1 MAEFKA
7 DNFIVKEDLPV
18 IALLDVVLLPT
29 LIVPLPL
36 LIGRPKTM
44 AALDKAM
51 AEGKLAVFVTQ
62 KDLSKEITPD
72 NLYSVGT
79 LGRINMVMKTSGGT
93 ARVEV
98 EGIKRARILSYSK
111 TEPFLM
117 AKIEPLS
124 VKVEA
129 DVEAEAL
136 IRSILDNFARIS
148 EVIRPLSQDFLNL
161 VRNIKDPEQVLYI
174 LVSQLS
180 IIGYFNVADQQKIL
194 ETADIKESLK
204 EINQRLIKEV
214 EILETEKK
222 LAKETRK
229 QLGKMQKEVY
239 LREQLRSI
247 ERELG
252 LAGEKTEFE
261 TLRKKIRDAKMPKD
275 IEAKAVKE
283 LDRLE
288 KMPSFSPEV
297 SYIRT
302 YLDWLVELPWS
313 NSTKS
318 KIDIRKAFQILE
330 EDHHGLEKAKERI
343 LEYLAVQKQVGKIK
357 GPILCFIGPPGT
369 GKTSIGQSIARA
381 LGRKFLRISLG
392 GVRDEAEIRG
402 HRRTYVGSLP
412 GRIIQGI
419 HTVGVNNPV
428 FMLDEIDKIGYDFRG
443 DPSAALLEALDPQQ
457 NYTFSDHYL
466 EVPFDLSNVF
476 FITTANIL
484 DTIPPALRDRLEIIE
499 FPGYTEHE
507 KFHIARGFL
516 IPKLLKEHGVEKVVN
531 FSDEAVKEV
540 IRKYTREAGV
550 RDLERE
556 LAKIIRKNVRNLVE
570 NHQKAK
576 KISIDAAS
584 LRKFLGPERFLS
596 QLAEKED
603 EIGVATGLA
612 WTSVGGEV
620 MSVEVTRMS
629 GKGKLELTGHLGN
642 VMRESAK
649 TALSFSRAFA
659 SKINHGVREAETLKN
674 FYNYDIHIHVPS
686 GAIPKDGP
694 SAGITIATA
703 LISLFTGIKVRKDVA
718 MTGEVTLRGKVLEIG
733 GIKEKI
739 LAAHRIG
746 IKNVVLPK
754 DNGKDL
760 DDVPQEIKKEMKFIY
775 VEHMEDVLREALKWP
790 KTSKIQKVEPRNLI
804 AQKPYI
810 S

>member
-1 MAEFKA
+1 MSEFKA
-7 DNFIVKEDLPV
+7 NNFIVKDELPV
-18 IALLDVVLLPT
+18 IALREVVLLPT

-51 AEGKLAVFVTQ
+51 AEDKLAVFITQ
-62 KDLSKEITPD
+62 KNHSEDITPE

-79 LGRINMVMKTSGGT
+79 LGRINMIMKTSGGT

-98 EGIKRARILSYSK
+98 EGIKRVRILNYPK
-111 TEPFLM
+111 TEPYLS
-117 AKIEPLS
+117 AKVQPFTLETGG
-124 VKVEA
+124 E
-129 DVEAEAL
+129 VEAEAL
-136 IRSILDNFARIS
+136 IRSILENFTKIS
-148 EVIRPLSQDFLNL
+148 EVIRPLPQDFFNL
-161 VRNIKDPEQVLYI
+161 IQNIKDYEQVLYI
-174 LVSQLS
+174 FVSQLS
-180 IIGYFNVADQQKIL
+180 MLGYLNTADQQKIL
-194 ETADIKESLK
+194 ETADIREPLK
-204 EINQRLIKEV
+204 EINKRLIKEV
-214 EILETEKK
+214 DILETEKK

-247 ERELG
+247 EKELG
-252 LAGEKTEFE
+252 LSGEKTEFE
-261 TLRKKIRDAKMPKD
+261 ALRKKIKDVRMPKE
-275 IEAKAVKE
+275 IEAKASKE
-283 LDRLE
+283 LERME

-302 YLDWLVELPWS
+302 YLDWLVEVPWS
-313 NSTKS
+313 ESTKG
-318 KIDIRKAFQILE
+318 KLDIKKAFQILE
-330 EDHHGLEKAKERI
+330 EDHYGLEKVKERI

-402 HRRTYVGSLP
+402 HRRTYVGALP

-419 HTVGVNNPV
+419 HTVKVNNPV

-457 NYTFSDHYL
+457 NHSFSDHYL
-466 EVPFDLSNVF
+466 EVSFDLSNVL
-476 FITTANIL
+476 FITTANVL

-507 KFHIARGFL
+507 KFHIAEGFL
-516 IPKLLKEHGVEKVVN
+516 IPKLLKEHGVEEIVD
-531 FSDEAVKEV
+531 FAEPAVKE
-540 IRKYTREAGV
+540 IIAKYTREAGV
-550 RDLERE
+550 RDLERQ
-556 LAKIIRKNVRNLVE
+556 LAKVVRKNVRDIVE
-570 NHQKAK
+570 NHRKAG
-576 KISIDAAS
+576 KISVGLDS
-584 LRKFLGPERFLS
+584 LRKFLGPEKYSS
-596 QLAEKED
+596 QLAEKKD

-620 MSVEVTRMS
+620 LGIEVARMP

-642 VMRESAK
+642 VMKESAK
-649 TALSFSRAFA
+649 TALSFTRAYVSNVGKPA
-659 SKINHGVREAETLKN
+659 KD

-694 SAGITIATA
+694 SAGITISTA
-703 LISLFTGIKVRKDVA
+703 LVSLFTGLKARKDVA

-733 GIKEKI
+733 GVKEKV
-739 LAAHRIG
+739 LAAHRAG
-746 IKNVVLPK
+746 IKNIILPK
-754 DNGKDL
+754 DNEKDL
-760 DDVPQEIKKEMKFIY
+760 DDVPQEIKKEVDFIF
-775 VEHMEDVLREALKWP
+775 VEHMDDVLKAALRWP
-790 KTSKIQKVEPRNLI
+790 KDSKDQKLQPRSLI
-804 AQKPYI
+804 AQRPYI

>member
-1 MAEFKA
+1 MAEFRA
-7 DNFIVKEDLPV
+7 NNFSVKDELPV
-18 IALLDVVLLPT
+18 IALREVVLLPT

-51 AEGKLAVFVTQ
+51 AEDRLAVFITQ
-62 KDLSKEITPD
+62 KNHSEGIIPE

-79 LGRINMVMKTSGGT
+79 LGRINMIMKTSGGT

-98 EGIKRARILSYSK
+98 EGIKRVRILNY
-111 TEPFLM
+111 P
-117 AKIEPLS
+117 KIEPYLLA
-124 VKVEA
+124 KVEPLTIEPGGE
-129 DVEAEAL
+129 VEAEAL
-136 IRSILDNFARIS
+136 IRSILENFAKIS
-148 EVIRPLSQDFLNL
+148 EVIRPIPQDFFNL
-161 VRNIKDPEQVLYI
+161 IQNIKDYEQVLYI
-174 LVSQLS
+174 LVSQFSML
-180 IIGYFNVADQQKIL
+180 GYLNTSDQQKIL
-194 ETADIKESLK
+194 ETVDIRESLK
-204 EINQRLIKEV
+204 EINKRLLKEV

-247 ERELG
+247 EKELG
-252 LAGEKTEFE
+252 LSGEKTEFE
-261 TLRKKIRDAKMPKD
+261 TLRKKIKDARMPKEV
-275 IEAKAVKE
+275 EAKASKE
-283 LDRLE
+283 LERME

-318 KIDIRKAFQILE
+318 KIDIKKAFQILE
-330 EDHHGLEKAKERI
+330 EDHYGLEKAKERI
-343 LEYLAVQKQVGKIK
+343 LEYLAVQKRVGKIK

-402 HRRTYVGSLP
+402 HRRTYVGALP

-419 HTVGVNNPV
+419 NTVKVNNPV

-457 NYTFSDHYL
+457 NHSFSDHYL
-466 EVPFDLSNVF
+466 ETPFDLSNVL
-476 FITTANIL
+476 FITTANVL

-507 KFHIARGFL
+507 KFHIAEGFL
-516 IPKLLKEHGVEKVVN
+516 IPKLLKEHGVEKIVN
-531 FSDEAVKEV
+531 FASPAVKEIIV
-540 IRKYTREAGV
+540 KYTREAGV
-550 RDLERE
+550 RDLERQ
-556 LAKIIRKNVRNLVE
+556 LAKVVRKNVRDIVE
-570 NHQKAK
+570 NHRKAK
-576 KISIDAAS
+576 KLKISVEPPS
-584 LRKFLGPERFLS
+584 LRKFLGPGRYTS
-596 QLAEKED
+596 QLAEKRD
-603 EIGVATGLA
+603 EVGVATGLA

-620 MSVEVTRMS
+620 LAVEVTRMP

-642 VMRESAK
+642 VMKESAK
-649 TALSFSRAFA
+649 TALSFTRAYA
-659 SKINHGVREAETLKN
+659 SNTGKLAKD

-694 SAGITIATA
+694 SAGITISTA
-703 LISLFTGIKVRKDVA
+703 LVSLFTGIKVRKDVA

-733 GIKEKI
+733 GLKEKV
-739 LAAHRIG
+739 LAAHRAG
-746 IKNVVLPK
+746 VKNIILPK
-754 DNGKDL
+754 DNEKDL
-760 DDVPQEIKKEMKFIY
+760 DDVPQEIKKEVGFIF
-775 VEHMEDVLREALKWP
+775 VEHMDQVLKTALRW
-790 KTSKIQKVEPRNLI
+790 SKDSKEQKLQPRSLI
-804 AQKPYI
+804 AQRAYI